1 MKKILSLI
9 IIAFIAFSA
18 VSCSNKSENSATTSE
33 TTAQKPTEKK
43 LKKLSGIDVSSYSG
57 EIDWKKVKKS
67 GIDFAMI
74 RIGGRGYG
82 ESGVIYTDKTA
93 LYNLREAQKYKIKT
107 GVYFFSQAVSGAE
120 AKEEAKFV
128 IKTLGGMKLDLPV
141 AYDVERI
148 KGDSSRI
155 DNIKYSDSE
164 KYAKVFMKT
173 IEKLGYRSM
182 AYIGEDSILKL
193 KSFKDSTIWYADY
206 SYIDNGENRFYMVQ
220 TSKNGKIDGINT
232 SVDLDIMYE

>member
-1 MKKILSLI
+1 MKRFLSLI

-18 VSCSNKSENSATTSE
+18 VSCSNKAERNATTNE